1 MTACAETFGVHRHT
15 VRTRLAR
22 ISEVTGVD
30 LPDPVT
36 CAELLPVIVTRT
48 GGE

>member
-1 MTACAETFGVHRHT
+1 MHRHT
-15 VRTRLAR
+15 VRTRLTR

-30 LPDPVT
+30 RPDPVT
-36 CAELLPVIVTRT
+36 CAEPLPVIVTRT